1 VVSFLD
7 SEGTWMLGVGAFFV
21 GSAWMT
27 EGLYWYSY
35 RRLFDTISGRGAGF
49 GLGFFCLYHI

>member
-1 VVSFLD
+1 
-7 SEGTWMLGVGAFFV
+7 MLGVGAFFV